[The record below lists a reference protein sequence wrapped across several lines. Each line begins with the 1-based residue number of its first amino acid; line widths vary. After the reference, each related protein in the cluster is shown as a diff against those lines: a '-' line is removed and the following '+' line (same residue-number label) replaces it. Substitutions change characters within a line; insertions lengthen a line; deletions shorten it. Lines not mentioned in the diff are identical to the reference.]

1 MTHAAAGASAPRP
14 RVYDVSQGAGVFS
27 DVGVFV
33 CFEGGEGS
41 GKSTQSRLLRG
52 WLEEQRCS
60 VLLTFE
66 PGDTPV
72 GGELRRIVLDPA
84 TGALA
89 DRTEVLLYAADK
101 AEHVDTVVRPALA
114 RGQVVV
120 TDRYVDSTLA
130 YQGAGRA
137 LDVAEVEAVARWAT
151 GDLRPH
157 LTVVLD
163 LAPEQ
168 GLGRFE
174 GRDRIEGE
182 SLEFHQRVRDAF
194 VTMAAADPAHYL
206 VVDARA
212 GVEEIAAAVRERV
225 APLLGRAVREVPA

>member
-1 MTHAAAGASAPRP
+1 MTYYPGRYAPT
-14 RVYDVSQGAGVFS
+14 
-27 DVGVFV
+27 GVFV

-41 GKSTQSRLLRG
+41 GKSTQSRLLRDRLAAEG
-52 WLEEQRCS
+52 YD

-72 GGELRRIVLDPA
+72 GKEMRRIVLSPE
-84 TGALA
+84 TGVLA
-89 DRTEVLLYAADK
+89 HRTEVLLYAADK
-101 AEHVDTVVRPALA
+101 AEHVETVVLPALE
-114 RGQVVV
+114 RGEIVI

-137 LDVAEVEAVARWAT
+137 LDLGEVEEVARWAT

-163 LAPEQ
+163 LEPEA

-182 SLEFHQRVRDAF
+182 SLEFHQRVRQSFLDL
-194 VTMAAADPAHYL
+194 AAKDPDHYL
-206 VVDARA
+206 VLDAR
-212 GVEEIAAAVRERV
+212 GPVEAIAEAIAARLV
-225 APLLGRAVREVPA
+225 PLLPQARQEPGR